1 MPLHLAREAF
11 HDQPLHI
18 VRNSISPLFRGW
30 IGLNAG
36 DKLSRSLFRLRPSLG
51 IKHSHDRSCLIGQK
65 TIGQKPT
72 RWLCPPLMFA
82 HASLKFPTTQVV
94 RRLDPHKKKK
104 LYLFLLLSKNKPN
117 DKYKTKKKD

>member
-18 VRNSISPLFRGW
+18 VCNSISPLFRWW

-36 DKLSRSLFRLRPSLG
+36 DKLGSSLLGLRPSLG

-65 TIGQKPT
+65 TVGQKPT
-72 RWLCPPLMFA
+72 WWLCPPLMFA
-82 HASLKFPTTQVV
+82 HASLDFPTTQVTL
-94 RRLDPHKKKK
+94 RRLDPHKKRNYISSFFIQKQ
-104 LYLFLLLSKNKPN
+104 
-117 DKYKTKKKD
+117 TKRQVQKEIH